1 MHSKEETKFKNN
13 PYHFTNRH
21 IDESDVVNIMKS
33 LNINNFKLNNLD
45 FYKTAFIHK
54 SYCKL
59 KDYEEYEYP
68 GAPCMP
74 LQDTSY
80 ETMEFLGDAILGSVV
95 SAYLYRRFY
104 EIHKQNE
111 GFLTK
116 IKIRII
122 CGENLCKL
130 SKDLSFGKHIVMSK
144 HVDEACSGR
153 ENSNILEDVFEAY
166 IGAIYLDLGY
176 LVAENFIIQ
185 VIEKYVDFTEIIMI
199 DNNYKDQ
206 ISRYFQRI
214 GGPNVKK
221 PIYKH
226 SKSDET
232 GLFICELYHNEKL
245 LLSGEGISKKKS
257 EQDVSKKA
265 LIYFNVIT

>member
-153 ENSNILEDVFEAY
+153 MNSNILEDVFEAF
-166 IGAIYLDLGY
+166 IGAIYLDTDY
-176 LVAENFIIQ
+176 SVVEKFIIQ

-214 GGPNVKK
+214 GGTDVKK

-226 SKSDET
+226 SKSEET
-232 GLFICELYHNEKL
+232 GLFKCELYHNEKL

>member
-1 MHSKEETKFKNN
+1 MNKKDDSKFKAN
-13 PYHFTNRH
+13 PYNLNNVLISEKQVT
-21 IDESDVVNIMKS
+21 NIMKT
-33 LNINNFKLNNLD
+33 LNITDFQLTNLD

-68 GAPCMP
+68 GQPCLP
-74 LQDTSY
+74 LQQTSY

-95 SAYLYRRFY
+95 SSYLYERFY
-104 EIHKQNE
+104 KIHQQNE

-116 IKIRII
+116 LKIRII
-122 CGENLCKL
+122 CGESLCQL
-130 SKDLSFGKHIVMSK
+130 SKHLSFQKHLIISKHIE
-144 HVDEACSGR
+144 DNCEGR
-153 ENSNILEDVFEAY
+153 DNSNILEDVFEAF
-166 IGAIYLDLGY
+166 IGAIYLDTNY
-176 LVAENFIIQ
+176 QTAEKFIIR
-185 VIEKYVDFTEIIMI
+185 VMENYIDFTETILI

-214 GGPNVKK
+214 YDDGSR

-226 SKSDET
+226 KKVEGDSKFYCD
-232 GLFICELYHNEKL
+232 LYHKDKL
-245 LLSGEGISKKKS
+245 LITGEGISKKKS

-265 LIYFNVIT
+265 LIYFNVLT

>member
-13 PYHFTNRH
+13 PYHVTNRH
-21 IDESDVVNIMKS
+21 IDEPDVVNIMKS
-33 LNINNFKLNNLD
+33 LNINNFKLVNLD
-45 FYKTAFIHK
+45 FYRTAFIHK

-95 SAYLYRRFY
+95 SAYLYKRFF

-153 ENSNILEDVFEAY
+153 MNSNILEDVFEAF
-166 IGAIYLDLGY
+166 IGALYLDAGY
-176 LVAENFIIQ
+176 SVVENFIIQ
-185 VIEKYVDFTEIIMI
+185 VIEKHVDFTEIIMI

-214 GGPNVKK
+214 YDDGSR

-226 SKSDET
+226 NKSEDGT
-232 GLFICELYHNEKL
+232 FYCELYHKDKL
-245 LLSGEGISKKKS
+245 LITGEGNSKKKS
-257 EQDVSKKA
+257 EQDVSRKG

>member
-1 MHSKEETKFKNN
+1 MSEDSKFKAN
-13 PYHFTNRH
+13 PYNFNNSYITENNV
-21 IDESDVVNIMKS
+21 INIMKS
-33 LNINNFKLNNLD
+33 LNINDFKPNNIN
-45 FYKTAFIHK
+45 FYKTAFVHK

-59 KDYEEYEYP
+59 KDYEEYQYP
-68 GAPCMP
+68 GAPCLP
-74 LQDTSY
+74 LQDESY
-80 ETMEFLGDAILGSVV
+80 EKMEFLGDAILGSVV
-95 SAYLYRRFY
+95 SSYLYKRFY

-130 SKDLSFGKHIVMSK
+130 SKHLLFGDHIILSK
-144 HVDEACSGR
+144 HVEETCAGK

-166 IGAIYLDLGY
+166 IGAIYLDQGY
-176 LVAENFIIQ
+176 DMAEKFILN
-185 VIEKYVDFTEIIMI
+185 VVERYVDFTDMLMN
-199 DNNYKDQ
+199 DTNYKDQ

-214 GGPNVKK
+214 SDEKIK

-226 SKSDET
+226 KKSEVDGT
-232 GLFICELYHNEKL
+232 FICELYYNNKL
-245 LLSGEGISKKKS
+245 IIKGDGISKKKS

-265 LIYFNVIT
+265 LKHFNVIT